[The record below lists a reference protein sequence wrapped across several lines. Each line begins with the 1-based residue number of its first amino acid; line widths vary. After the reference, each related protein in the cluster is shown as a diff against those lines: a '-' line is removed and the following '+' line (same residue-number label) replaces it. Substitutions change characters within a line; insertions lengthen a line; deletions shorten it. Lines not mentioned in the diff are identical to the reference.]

1 MMMTLFT
8 NLSTPNPETQRYMMR
23 AQYPIP
29 GVVASGDV
37 SSITT
42 SEWLITG
49 TPSFGSSTLHD
60 RQKKRSIARELILL
74 HMRSKKDT
82 RFIRL
87 ERFIP
92 LSTQLKT
99 DTLGDTS
106 TDSLFHD
113 KVEIGDSIQSA
124 IGDGYDLVQAF
135 AVQRNLNVIDVAAL
149 AFAITHSIQ
158 NYLSHHMSMWWAATF
173 FAVAHRMANDPPGT
187 QGPAF
192 KDLGKIYGIPFVNE
206 RCCLFQHNT
215 CTIEVRAV
223 KIHKCMRDE
232 KMDPA
237 LIENFIASL
246 SSDLSLLSNLDEDF
260 SLRTISHL
268 RSSAEATSAVTRV
281 FLKGIVRSAVMKQ
294 DDGNE
299 VSLARQETEELGE
312 PIGVAE
318 AIRRE
323 TVELRRE
330 AIEFRRE
337 AVEVRRE
344 AAELKK
350 AAVEFKREAL
360 GARKEAQQ
368 TAQCQAC
375 GGLRLG
381 VRITLV

>member
-1 MMMTLFT
+1 
-8 NLSTPNPETQRYMMR
+8 
-23 AQYPIP
+23 
-29 GVVASGDV
+29 
-37 SSITT
+37 
-42 SEWLITG
+42 
-49 TPSFGSSTLHD
+49 
-60 RQKKRSIARELILL
+60 
-74 HMRSKKDT
+74 
-82 RFIRL
+82 
-87 ERFIP
+87 
-92 LSTQLKT
+92 
-99 DTLGDTS
+99 
-106 TDSLFHD
+106 
-113 KVEIGDSIQSA
+113 
-124 IGDGYDLVQAF
+124 
-135 AVQRNLNVIDVAAL
+135 
-149 AFAITHSIQ
+149 
-158 NYLSHHMSMWWAATF
+158 
-173 FAVAHRMANDPPGT
+173 
-187 QGPAF
+187 
-192 KDLGKIYGIPFVNE
+192 
-206 RCCLFQHNT
+206 
-215 CTIEVRAV
+215 
-223 KIHKCMRDE
+223 MRDE

-368 TAQCQAC
+368 TGMLCFRLPYSTHRHISSMS
-375 GGLRLG
+375 GLRGTSTRSPHYSREFLYHISSPFVYLI
-381 VRITLV
+381 VRLFCSLCWLKL